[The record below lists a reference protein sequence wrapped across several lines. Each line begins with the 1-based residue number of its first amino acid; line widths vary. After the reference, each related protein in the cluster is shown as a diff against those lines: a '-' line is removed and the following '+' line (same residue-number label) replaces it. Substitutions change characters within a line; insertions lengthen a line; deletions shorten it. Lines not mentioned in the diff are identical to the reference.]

1 MFNVSKLNNDSV
13 IVKLYILFE
22 YVTKII
28 HRESKSNK
36 WYDMEGI
43 KKTFAH
49 ELLLFITTKL
59 ETKVD
64 IKRENFL
71 ISTLSN
77 LLMVQ

>member
-1 MFNVSKLNNDSV
+1 MFNVSKLNNDLSY
-13 IVKLYILFE
+13 LNMWQ
-22 YVTKII
+22 KII
-28 HRESKSNK
+28 HKESKSNK

>member
-1 MFNVSKLNNDSV
+1 MVGV
-13 IVKLYILFE
+13 
-22 YVTKII
+22 
-28 HRESKSNK
+28 
-36 WYDMEGI
+36 

-49 ELLLFITTKL
+49 GLLLSITTKL
-59 ETKVD
+59 ETMVD

>member
-1 MFNVSKLNNDSV
+1 
-13 IVKLYILFE
+13 
-22 YVTKII
+22 
-28 HRESKSNK
+28 
-36 WYDMEGI
+36 MEGI